1 MSSSYFAPAFKV
13 AVNGAKLAADVSK
26 NVMQLSVTNEL
37 DRPDSFSLT
46 LANPYP
52 KMRWTHT
59 DDGDLF
65 KEGNA
70 IKIELGYVDDL
81 EPMFDGEIT
90 SINPTFPGSG
100 TPTLGIQGYSR
111 MHRLIGSAQTRTF
124 QDATDKQIVE
134 QIAGDAGLTAECEDT
149 ETTRP
154 YVIQCNKTDLV
165 FLRELAEAIR
175 FELSVEGKKLILR
188 KPKEGETKACTLV
201 WGHPRE
207 SFAPGSLV
215 VPLES
220 FSPRMN
226 TMGQPAAVRYRGHD
240 GNKQEIVG
248 RAGSGDEEAAGGGE
262 TGAEATAAAFGQRRE
277 QVQVASPVASQ
288 AEADQR
294 ARADYNRRSSRFVEG
309 SAATFGVPYLRAGRK
324 VEIKG
329 IGTRF
334 SGEYY
339 VTRST
344 HSLSGSGYRTTINVR
359 RGTLG

>member
-1 MSSSYFAPAFKV
+1 MSSYFDPAFKV
-13 AVNGAKLAADVSK
+13 TVNGAKLAADVSK
-26 NVMQLSVTNEL
+26 NVMQLSVTNQL
-37 DRPDSFSLT
+37 DRPDSFTLT

-52 KMRWTHT
+52 EMRWTHT
-59 DDGDLF
+59 ADGDLF

-70 IKIELGYVDDL
+70 IEIELGYVGNL

-90 SINPTFPGSG
+90 SINPTFPASG

-111 MHRLIGSAQTRTF
+111 MHRLIGSAQIRTF
-124 QDATDKQIVE
+124 QGVTDKQMVE
-134 QIAGDAGLTAECEDT
+134 RIAGDAGLTAECEETDT
-149 ETTRP
+149 SHP
-154 YVIQCNKTDLV
+154 YVIQCGKTDMV
-165 FLRELAEAIR
+165 FLREMAEAIR
-175 FELSVEGKKLILR
+175 FELAVEGKKLILR
-188 KPKEGETKACTLV
+188 KPKEAETKACTLV

-215 VPLES
+215 VPLKS
-220 FSPRMN
+220 FNPKMN
-226 TMGQPAAVRYRGHD
+226 TVGQPAAVNVQGHD
-240 GNKQEIVG
+240 GNKGEIVG
-248 RAGSGDEEAAGGGE
+248 RAGSGDEDAADGGE
-262 TGAEATAAAFGQRRE
+262 TGADATAAAFGQRPE

-294 ARADYNRRSSRFVEG
+294 ARADYNRRSASFVEG

-329 IGTRF
+329 IGKRF

-344 HSLSGSGYRTTINVR
+344 HSLGGGGYQTTINVR
-359 RGTLG
+359 RGALG